1 MHGIQKNILELT
13 TNKLI
18 FSKVKLT
25 DMKRFS
31 FNLASQSGINF
42 LSLVIMRL
50 WQKKGLWHR
59 CFPVS
64 FAKFLRTC
72 FVTEHL
78 RWLLLNIS
86 FSITIWKIFVKVKK
100 TLNERITIIDFISSI
115 ISLKWLC
122 QTLTPEYFQHLN
134 TCLFSKL
141 N

>member
-1 MHGIQKNILELT
+1 MHGIQKNIFELT

-18 FSKVKLT
+18 FSKVKLS

-31 FNLASQSGINF
+31 FNLASQVSINF

-50 WQKKGLWHR
+50 WHKKGIWHR

-64 FAKFLRTC
+64 FAKFLRTP
-72 FVTEHL
+72 FVTKHL
-78 RWLLLNIS
+78 RWLLLNIY
-86 FSITIWKIFVKVKK
+86 FSVPIWKICVKVKK
-100 TLNERITIIDFISSI
+100 TLNERITIIDFISSV